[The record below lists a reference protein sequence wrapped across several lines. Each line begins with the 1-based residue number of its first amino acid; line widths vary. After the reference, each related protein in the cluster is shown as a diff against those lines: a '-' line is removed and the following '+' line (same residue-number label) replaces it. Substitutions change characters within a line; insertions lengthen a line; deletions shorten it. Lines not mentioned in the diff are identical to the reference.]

1 MEWRRLLT
9 LVYSEVQ
16 PGPGGD
22 RIRVR
27 TVRVLV
33 TALLVSL
40 ALVVLLQAC
49 GRVYAAATNPPNA
62 PGHPDT
68 PRFAIPVADAVV
80 YSVYGDDRLRGDGRI
95 ARHRGIDLAA
105 PYGTP
110 VRAASGGEIVYA
122 GRGYR
127 GSSLWGL
134 LVAIDHGDGWLSL
147 YAHLSE
153 AEARVGERV
162 RRGEEIG
169 RIGTSGNATGPHVHV
184 ELRHEGEPVD
194 PADYLRRLN

>member
-1 MEWRRLLT
+1 MEWSRLLT
-9 LVYSEVQ
+9 LIYSEVL
-16 PGPGGD
+16 PGPDGE

-27 TVRVLV
+27 TGRVLV

-40 ALVVLLQAC
+40 VLALLLQAC
-49 GRVYAAATNPPNA
+49 GTVYAAATNPPNA

-68 PRFAIPVADAVV
+68 PRFTTPVADAVV
-80 YSVYGDDRLRGDGRI
+80 FSVYGDDRLRSGGRI
-95 ARHRGIDLAA
+95 ARHGGIDLAA

-110 VRAASGGEIVYA
+110 VLAASGGEVVFA
-122 GRGYR
+122 GRGYH
-127 GSSLWGL
+127 GSPLWGL

-194 PADYLRRLN
+194 PAAYLARLH